1 MKIADLQPR
10 DAVTVSTGETLE
22 GAAKR
27 LADDEIGLLV
37 VYGAGGVAGVF
48 SERDL
53 VRAVAD
59 GVELDEEQVGDYMTP
74 APVAVELQ
82 SGLGEAIS
90 KMNEFGLRHVLV
102 LDAGELVGVVSI
114 RDVMALL
121 GTRWPE
127 L

>member
-10 DAVTVSTGETLE
+10 DAVTVATSETLQ

-27 LADDEIGLLV
+27 LADDEIGLVV
-37 VYGAGGVAGVF
+37 VYGGGGVAGVF

-59 GVELDEEQVGDYMTP
+59 GVELDEEQVGDYMTS
-74 APVAVELQ
+74 APVTVELQ
-82 SGLGEAIS
+82 SGVGDAIA

-102 LDAGELVGVVSI
+102 LDDGELVGVVSI
-114 RDVMALL
+114 RDVMALF

>member
-1 MKIADLQPR
+1 MKIADLEPR
-10 DAVTVSTGETLE
+10 EAVTIAASETLE

-37 VYGAGGVAGVF
+37 VYGAGGIAGVF

-59 GVELDEEQVGDYMTP
+59 GVALDQEQVGDYMTS
-74 APVAVELQ
+74 APVTVELQ
-82 SGLGEAIS
+82 SGVGDAIG
-90 KMNEFGLRHVLV
+90 KMNDFGLRHVLV
-102 LDAGELVGVVSI
+102 LDEGELVGVVSI
-114 RDVMALL
+114 RDVMSLL